1 MLTGFDSKWINTL
14 YLDKILE
21 YANVIQAFSRTNR
34 LFGKDEKPFG
44 TIKYYRKPHT
54 MEKNIEAAV
63 KLYSGNKPLGLF
75 AQRLGKNL
83 LQMNSFFTQI
93 KDLFELAGIPNF
105 EKLPEEP
112 TERKKFASLFREF
125 NDYLAAARIQGFVWD
140 KLTYKVEVDNSSK
153 KQEITL
159 ALNETTYLILAM
171 RYKEL
176 FSGNKGSGSDDVPY
190 DIDGYL
196 TTIDTGKI
204 DSDYMDS
211 RFEKYY
217 KLLQTDGVDAEEL
230 KKVEAELHK
239 TFATLS
245 QEEQKYADIFLHDIQ
260 SGEVKPEKGK
270 TLRDYITDY
279 MGKAHDDK
287 IHRFAKTFG
296 FDEEMLRVLMSQDVN
311 AANINEYGR
320 LDALKN
326 SVKDTSAAAR
336 YFENTSGRKLST
348 PKVKI
353 KLDDYLRKFILEGG
367 FDLE

>member
-1 MLTGFDSKWINTL
+1 MRFSV
-14 YLDKILE
+14 ILE

-34 LFGKDEKPFG
+34 LFGKDATPFG
-44 TIKYYRKPHT
+44 TIQYYRKPHT

-75 AQRLGKNL
+75 AERLGKNL
-83 LQMNSFFTQI
+83 LLMNSFFAQI
-93 KDLFELAGIPNF
+93 KDLFELARIPNF

-112 TERKKFASLFREF
+112 AERKKFASLFREF
-125 NDYLAAARIQGFVWD
+125 NDYLAAARIQGFTWD
-140 KLTYKVEVDNSSK
+140 KLTYKVEVDNSGK

-176 FSGNKGSGSDDVPY
+176 FSGKSGSGGDDVPY

-204 DSDYMDS
+204 DSDYMNS
-211 RFEKYY
+211 RFEKFF
-217 KLLQTDGVDAEEL
+217 KLLQTEGVDAEDL
-230 KKVEAELHK
+230 KNAEAELHK
-239 TFATLS
+239 TFATLT
-245 QEEQKYADIFLHDIQ
+245 QEEQKYADMFLHDIQ
-260 SGEVKPEKGK
+260 SGDVKPEKGK

-353 KLDDYLRKFILEGG
+353 KLDDYLRKFVLEGG